1 MPTQDFTA
9 SFTSTSAAFENHPD
23 GLWPKISIELAADP
37 ATGIFSVRKFQVRPS
52 EISAE
57 AEVLYT
63 RVPLTLAKIGRCSL
77 HIEGAD
83 DVFGFRFEPFPRESE
98 QRLLYRAKL
107 FRKLKYIEKV
117 FRVKFTLPQEILPVQ
132 AGAIDF
138 VFRGI
143 TEGEFVTRGQDLT
156 LPLQPSEIDL
166 TKPPFNGPGPLTY
179 LYADEIHD
187 LLDHHLLIGPTL
199 VELRQAEMA
208 NPQAVRQIQQGQ
220 PGPVWVRFDVLDH
233 QITCRLENKAARPR
247 KQLQQRLDQFKREL
261 AREDPPELVE
271 LVSEPLMNDVSPQ
284 EAGQIAVGW
293 LYYNH
298 LPDRFCPQEPEL
310 DQAAANWR
318 VPIYLVYADGQGGPV
333 GELVID
339 KKTGVVL
346 SHTPVEELRHRGL
359 ALATALLHVS

>member
-1 MPTQDFTA
+1 MPMQDFTA
-9 SFTSTSAAFENHPD
+9 LFTDLGGAFENHPNPP
-23 GLWPKISIELAADP
+23 WPKLSIELAADP
-37 ATGIFSVRKFQVRPS
+37 ATGIFSVKKFQVRPS
-52 EISAE
+52 ENTADGEI
-57 AEVLYT
+57 LYT
-63 RVPLTLAKIGRCSL
+63 RLQLSLANRRSL
-77 HIEGAD
+77 LRIEGID
-83 DVFGFRFEPFPRESE
+83 EVFGFSFGPFPEE
-98 QRLLYRAKL
+98 AKQQLLYRAKL
-107 FRKLKYIEKV
+107 FRKLKYLEKV
-117 FRVKFTLPQEILPVQ
+117 FRVRFTLPREILPDQ
-132 AGAIDF
+132 AGAIDLI
-138 VFRGI
+138 FRGV
-143 TEGEFVTRGQDLT
+143 TEGEFIIRGQELT

-166 TKPPFNGPGPLTY
+166 TKPPFGGPGPLTY
-179 LYADEIHD
+179 LYTDEIHD
-187 LLDHHLLIGPTL
+187 LFDHHLLIGPTL
-199 VELRQAEMA
+199 IKLKHAELA

-247 KQLQQRLDQFKREL
+247 KQLQQKLNQFKREL

-271 LVSEPLMNDVSPQ
+271 LVSEPLMSDVSPQ
-284 EAGQIAVGW
+284 EAVQIAVGW

-310 DQAAANWR
+310 DQATTHWR

-359 ALATALLHVS
+359 ALATTLLHVS